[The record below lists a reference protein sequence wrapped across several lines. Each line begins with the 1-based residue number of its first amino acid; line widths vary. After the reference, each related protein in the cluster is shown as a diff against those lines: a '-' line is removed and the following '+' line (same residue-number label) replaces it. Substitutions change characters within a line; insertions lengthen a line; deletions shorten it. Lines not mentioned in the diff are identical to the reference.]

1 MLLAMRGSDGAT
13 SRCHE
18 SRACKGSDV
27 SQPAGTFA
35 AVPTQVSPPRTSSSD
50 GRTNNRAVYAPSD
63 SLRLT
68 PHPEAPRQDE
78 WREWVR
84 RLEGP
89 VGVDLFS
96 GAGGLSL
103 GLENAGVQ
111 VILAVDHDEHSLAT
125 HRANFPGL
133 ALDVDLSDS
142 VGIEQV
148 TGLLE
153 GLGVD
158 VLAGGPPCQP
168 FSLAGQPKLRS
179 LVEQG
184 IRPDEDERRDLWSAM
199 LEIAECIQPK
209 AVLMENVP
217 GMALGDESEIVRTMA
232 ARLEGI
238 GYFVDYR
245 IVNASDYGVPQKR
258 QRLIF
263 VALRHG
269 NRFVWPAATAG
280 HVTVDDA
287 IGDLPLLGTTLG
299 ERRQAYGGSESDFQR
314 EARVG
319 LGTDDR
325 GTVWDHI
332 TRPVRADDREAF
344 GLMTPDTDYGAL
356 PERLRRYRS
365 DIFCDK
371 YKKLD
376 GDGLS
381 RTITAHLAK
390 DGYWYIHPKENRTLS
405 VREAAR
411 IQTFPDWFRFEGTR
425 SHAFRQIGNAA
436 PPALMAAVS
445 RALVAAFD
453 GQADDSPTE
462 SHQTLEVRRELHR
475 RLLEWHERR
484 SSPWSQQG
492 RPWAVLVSILCGRQ
506 GSRDDLAATALAQ
519 WPEPEA
525 LDRTCKGTLANKLG
539 NDSRAGEIAQ
549 RVKDAA
555 RAVQLHDWS
564 VADVARAAE
573 IGATEANWLSAVGF
587 QERNLVPTTGALRVA
602 DRLLGAASKT
612 RSESRLNLA
621 KVVTSATDP
630 LTVSIALTDLARTAC
645 RPRSPKCSDCPVND
659 LCASSGVTVSLAQ
672 CHAAA

>member
-1 MLLAMRGSDGAT
+1 M
-13 SRCHE
+13 
-18 SRACKGSDV
+18 
-27 SQPAGTFA
+27 
-35 AVPTQVSPPRTSSSD
+35 
-50 GRTNNRAVYAPSD
+50 NNRAVHAPSD

-68 PHPEAPRQDE
+68 PHPDAPDRDG
-78 WREWVR
+78 WRDWVR
-84 RLEGP
+84 GLDGP

-111 VILAVDHDEHSLAT
+111 VILAVDHDKHSLAT

-142 VGIEQV
+142 AGIEQV
-148 TGLLE
+148 ISLLKGLD
-153 GLGVD
+153 VD

-179 LVEQG
+179 LVQQG
-184 IRPDEDERRDLWSAM
+184 VRPDEDKRRDLWSAM
-199 LEIAECIQPK
+199 LEIAERTLPK

-238 GYFVDYR
+238 GYFVDYK

-269 NRFVWPAATAG
+269 TGFVWPAATAG

-287 IGDLPLLGTTLG
+287 IGDLPSLGGALG
-299 ERRQAYGGSESDFQR
+299 ERCQAYDGAESDFQR
-314 EARVG
+314 EARAG
-319 LGTDDR
+319 LEADDS

-332 TRPVRADDREAF
+332 TRPVREDDREAF

-376 GDGLS
+376 GGGLS

-390 DGYWYIHPKENRTLS
+390 DGYWYIHPTENRTLS

-411 IQTFPDWFRFEGTR
+411 IQTFPDRFRFEGTR

-436 PPALMAAVS
+436 PPALMAAVGEAVVN
-445 RALVAAFD
+445 ALD
-453 GQADDSPTE
+453 GQVDASPPE
-462 SHQTLEVRRELHR
+462 SHHTLEMRRELHR

-492 RPWAVLVSILCGRQ
+492 KPWAVLLSILCGRQ
-506 GSRDDLAATALAQ
+506 GSRDDLAVTALAQ
-519 WPEPEA
+519 WPEPA
-525 LDRTCKGTLANKLG
+525 AIDGTSERRLADGLG
-539 NDSRAGEIAQ
+539 NDGRADEIAQ

-564 VADVARAAE
+564 VADVARATE
-573 IGATEANWLSAVGF
+573 IGATETDWLAAVGF
-587 QERNLVPTTGALRVA
+587 QERDLVLTTGALRVA
-602 DRLLGAASKT
+602 DRLLGADSKT

-621 KVVTSATDP
+621 KVVTSAADP
-630 LTVSIALTDLARTAC
+630 LTVSIALTDLARTVC

-659 LCASSGVTVSLAQ
+659 LCASSRVTVSLAQ
-672 CHAAA
+672 RHAAA

>member
-1 MLLAMRGSDGAT
+1 M
-13 SRCHE
+13 
-18 SRACKGSDV
+18 

-35 AVPTQVSPPRTSSSD
+35 EVPQTLTLRTDSAS
-50 GRTNNRAVYAPSD
+50 RAVHAPSD

-68 PHPEAPRQDE
+68 PHPNAPHWDG
-78 WREWVR
+78 WRDWVR
-84 RLEGP
+84 GLDGP
-89 VGVDLFS
+89 IGVDLFS

-103 GLENAGVQ
+103 GLENAGVR
-111 VILAVDHDEHSLAT
+111 VILAVDHDRHSLAT

-142 VGIEQV
+142 AGIEQV
-148 TGLLE
+148 ADLLE
-153 GLGVD
+153 GLDVD

-184 IRPDEDERRDLWSAM
+184 VRSDEDERRGLWSAM
-199 LEIAECIQPK
+199 LEMAERIRPK

-232 ARLEGI
+232 ARLEDI

-263 VALRHG
+263 VALRNG
-269 NRFVWPAATAG
+269 DGFVWPAETVDN
-280 HVTVDDA
+280 VTVDDA
-287 IGDLPLLGTTLG
+287 IGDLPVLGALLG
-299 ERRQAYGGSESDFQR
+299 ERCQVYGGAESDFQR
-314 EARVG
+314 AARVG
-319 LGTDDR
+319 MRADDSSK
-325 GTVWDHI
+325 VWDHI
-332 TRPVRADDREAF
+332 TRPVRDDDREAF
-344 GLMTPDTDYGAL
+344 SLMTPDTDYGAL
-356 PERLRRYRS
+356 PDRLRRYRS

-390 DGYWYIHPKENRTLS
+390 DGYWYIHPTENRTLS

-436 PPALMAAVS
+436 PPALMAAVGK
-445 RALVAAFD
+445 ALVAALD
-453 GQADDSPTE
+453 GQTDDLPIE
-462 SHQTLEVRRELHR
+462 SHQTLEVRRGLHL

-492 RPWAVLVSILCGRQ
+492 KPWAVLVSLLCGRQ
-506 GSRDDLAATALAQ
+506 GSGDDLASEALALR
-519 WPEPEA
+519 PTLESIEGTSRRA
-525 LDRTCKGTLANKLG
+525 LAVGLG
-539 NDSRAGEIAQ
+539 NDVRAREIAQ
-549 RVKDAA
+549 RIKDAA
-555 RAVQLHDWS
+555 RAVQLHGWS
-564 VADVARAAE
+564 VEDVARAVE
-573 IGATEANWLSAVGF
+573 MGKSEADWLVSVGL
-587 QERNLVPTTGALRVA
+587 EKRDLVPTTGALRVA
-602 DRLLGAASKT
+602 DRLLGAESKS

-621 KVVTSATDP
+621 KVVTSAIDP
-630 LTVSIALTDLARTAC
+630 LTVSIALTNLARTIC
-645 RPRSPKCSDCPVND
+645 RPRSPRCRDCPVND
-659 LCASSGVTVSLAQ
+659 LCASSEATASLVQ
-672 CHAAA
+672 PIAA

>member
-1 MLLAMRGSDGAT
+1 M
-13 SRCHE
+13 
-18 SRACKGSDV
+18 

-35 AVPTQVSPPRTSSSD
+35 EVPQTLTPRTDSAS
-50 GRTNNRAVYAPSD
+50 RAVHAPSD

-68 PHPEAPRQDE
+68 PHPDAPHRDG
-78 WREWVR
+78 WRDWVR
-84 RLEGP
+84 GLDGP
-89 VGVDLFS
+89 IGVDLFS

-103 GLENAGVQ
+103 GLENAGVR
-111 VILAVDHDEHSLAT
+111 VILAVDHDRHSLAT

-133 ALDVDLSDS
+133 ALDVDLSDTA
-142 VGIEQV
+142 GIEQV
-148 TGLLE
+148 TALLE
-153 GLGVD
+153 GLDVD

-184 IRPDEDERRDLWSAM
+184 VRPDEDERRGLWSAM
-199 LEIAECIQPK
+199 LEIAARIRPK

-232 ARLEGI
+232 ARLEDI

-263 VALRHG
+263 VALRYG
-269 NRFVWPAATAG
+269 DGFVWPAETVDN
-280 HVTVDDA
+280 VTVDDA
-287 IGDLPLLGTTLG
+287 IGDLPVLGAVLG
-299 ERRQAYGGSESDFQR
+299 ERCQVYGGAESDFQR
-314 EARVG
+314 AARVG
-319 LGTDDR
+319 MGADDSSK
-325 GTVWDHI
+325 VWDHI
-332 TRPVRADDREAF
+332 TRPVRDDDREAF

-376 GDGLS
+376 GGGLS

-390 DGYWYIHPKENRTLS
+390 DGYWYIHPTENRTLS

-436 PPALMAAVS
+436 PPALMAAVGN
-445 RALVAAFD
+445 ALVTALD
-453 GQADDSPTE
+453 GQADDSPPE
-462 SHQTLEVRRELHR
+462 SHQALEVRRDLQR

-492 RPWAVLVSILCGRQ
+492 KPWAVLVSILCGRQ
-506 GSRDDLAATALAQ
+506 GSRDDLAVRALAQ

-525 LDRTCKGTLANKLG
+525 IDGTDKRTLTYELG
-539 NDSRAGEIAQ
+539 NDSRASEIAQ
-549 RVKDAA
+549 RILDAA
-555 RAVQLHDWS
+555 RAVQMHDWS
-564 VADVARAAE
+564 VVDVARTAE
-573 IGATEANWLSAVGF
+573 IGTAEADWLAAVGF
-587 QERNLVPTTGALRVA
+587 QERNLVSTTGALRVA
-602 DRLLGAASKT
+602 DRLLGADSRT

-621 KVVTSATDP
+621 KVVTSARDS
-630 LTVSIALTDLARTAC
+630 LTLSVALADLARTVC

-659 LCASSGVTVSLAQ
+659 LCGSSGATVSLAHH
-672 CHAAA
+672 HAAA

>member
-1 MLLAMRGSDGAT
+1 M
-13 SRCHE
+13 
-18 SRACKGSDV
+18 
-27 SQPAGTFA
+27 
-35 AVPTQVSPPRTSSSD
+35 
-50 GRTNNRAVYAPSD
+50 
-63 SLRLT
+63 
-68 PHPEAPRQDE
+68 
-78 WREWVR
+78 
-84 RLEGP
+84 
-89 VGVDLFS
+89 DLFS

-133 ALDVDLSDS
+133 ALDVDLSDTA
-142 VGIEQV
+142 GIEQV
-148 TGLLE
+148 TCLLE
-153 GLGVD
+153 GVDVD

-184 IRPDEDERRDLWSAM
+184 VRPDEDERRDLWSAM
-199 LEIAECIQPK
+199 LEIAERTQPK

-217 GMALGDESEIVRTMA
+217 GMALGDESEIVRAMA
-232 ARLEGI
+232 TRLEDI

-269 NRFVWPAATAG
+269 NEFVWPAATAG

-287 IGDLPLLGTTLG
+287 IGDLPSLGAALG
-299 ERRQAYGGSESDFQR
+299 ERRQAYGGSESDYQR

-319 LGTDDR
+319 LGADDS

-332 TRPVRADDREAF
+332 TRPVRDDDREAF

-356 PERLRRYRS
+356 PKRLRRYRS

-371 YKKLD
+371 YKRLD
-376 GDGLS
+376 GGGLS

-390 DGYWYIHPKENRTLS
+390 DGYWYIHPTENRTLS

-436 PPALMAAVS
+436 PPALMAAVGK
-445 RALVAAFD
+445 ALVAALD
-453 GQADDSPTE
+453 GRGDASPSE

-475 RLLEWHERR
+475 RLLEWHEKRT
-484 SSPWSQQG
+484 SPWSQQG
-492 RPWAVLVSILCGRQ
+492 TPWAVLVSILCGRQ
-506 GSRDDLAATALAQ
+506 GSRDGLAATVLAQ

-525 LDRTCKGTLANKLG
+525 VNGTVKRALAYKLG
-539 NDSRAGEIAQ
+539 DDSRARETARRI
-549 RVKDAA
+549 VDAA

-564 VADVARAAE
+564 VEDVARAAE
-573 IGATEANWLSAVGF
+573 IGRTEADWLAAVGL
-587 QERNLVPTTGALRVA
+587 QERNLVPTTGALRVS
-602 DRLLGAASKT
+602 DRLLGAESRT
-612 RSESRLNLA
+612 RSQSRLNLA

-630 LTVSIALTDLARTAC
+630 LTASIALADLARSVC

-659 LCASSGVTVSLAQ
+659 LCGSSEATVSLMQ
-672 CHAAA
+672 PREAA

>member
-1 MLLAMRGSDGAT
+1 MW
-13 SRCHE
+13 H
-18 SRACKGSDV
+18 
-27 SQPAGTFA
+27 PAGTFA
-35 AVPTQVSPPRTSSSD
+35 AVSQQVSPQCASESD
-50 GRTNNRAVYAPSD
+50 GGTNNRAVHAPSD
-63 SLRLT
+63 SLCLT
-68 PHPEAPRQDE
+68 RHPDAPDPE
-78 WREWVR
+78 DWRDWVR
-84 RLEGP
+84 GLDGP

-103 GLENAGVQ
+103 GLENAGIQ
-111 VILAVDHDEHSLAT
+111 VILAVDHDKHSLAT

-133 ALDVDLSDS
+133 AVDADLSDAA
-142 VGIEQV
+142 GIEQV

-153 GLGVD
+153 GFDVD

-184 IRPDEDERRDLWSAM
+184 VRPDADERRDLWAAM
-199 LEIAECIQPK
+199 LEIAERIQPK

-232 ARLEGI
+232 DRLEDV

-263 VALRHG
+263 VALRQG
-269 NRFVWPAATAG
+269 KGFDWPAATASQ
-280 HVTVDDA
+280 VTVNDA
-287 IGDLPLLGTTLG
+287 IGDLPSLGTALG
-299 ERRQAYGGSESDFQR
+299 ERCQAYDGSESDFQR
-314 EARVG
+314 AARAG
-319 LGTDDR
+319 LVADDSA
-325 GTVWDHI
+325 TVWDHI
-332 TRPVRADDREAF
+332 TRPVRDDDREAF
-344 GLMTPDTDYGAL
+344 GLMTSDTDYGAL

-376 GDGLS
+376 SGGLS

-390 DGYWYIHPKENRTLS
+390 DGYWYIHPTENRTLS

-411 IQTFPDWFRFEGTR
+411 IQTFPDRFRFEGTR

-436 PPALMAAVS
+436 PPVLMEAVGK
-445 RALVAAFD
+445 ALVAALEGRD
-453 GQADDSPTE
+453 EYSPPQ
-462 SHQTLEVRRELHR
+462 SHRTLQVRRQLHR
-475 RLLEWHERR
+475 RLLEWQERR
-484 SSPWSQQG
+484 SGPWSQQG

-506 GSRDDLAATALAQ
+506 GSRDDLAATMLAQ
-519 WPEPEA
+519 WPEPA
-525 LDRTCKGTLANKLG
+525 AIDRTSKRTLAYRLG
-539 NDSRAGEIAQ
+539 NDSRAGEIA
-549 RVKDAA
+549 RRIKDAA

-573 IGATEANWLSAVGF
+573 IGVTEADWLAAVGL
-587 QERNLVPTTGALRVA
+587 QELNLVPTTGALRVA
-602 DRLLGAASKT
+602 DRLLGAESRT

-621 KVVTSATDP
+621 KVVTSAADP
-630 LTVSIALTDLARTAC
+630 LAVSIALAVLARTVC

-659 LCASSGVTVSLAQ
+659 LCEASEANASLKQ
-672 CHAAA
+672 PRVAA

>member
-1 MLLAMRGSDGAT
+1 M
-13 SRCHE
+13 
-18 SRACKGSDV
+18 

-35 AVPTQVSPPRTSSSD
+35 EVPQTLTPRTDSAS
-50 GRTNNRAVYAPSD
+50 RAVHAPSD

-68 PHPEAPRQDE
+68 PHPDAPHRDG
-78 WREWVR
+78 WRDWVR
-84 RLEGP
+84 GLDGP
-89 VGVDLFS
+89 IGVDLFS

-103 GLENAGVQ
+103 GLENAGIR
-111 VILAVDHDEHSLAT
+111 VILAVDHDRHSLAT

-133 ALDVDLSDS
+133 ALDVDLSDTA
-142 VGIEQV
+142 GIEQV
-148 TGLLE
+148 TALLE
-153 GLGVD
+153 GLDVD

-184 IRPDEDERRDLWSAM
+184 VRPDEDERRGLWSAM
-199 LEIAECIQPK
+199 LEIAARIRPK

-232 ARLEGI
+232 ARLEDI

-263 VALRHG
+263 VALRNG
-269 NRFVWPAATAG
+269 DGFVWPAETVDK
-280 HVTVDDA
+280 VTVDDA
-287 IGDLPLLGTTLG
+287 IGDLPVLGAVLG
-299 ERRQAYGGSESDFQR
+299 ERCQVYGGAESDFQR
-314 EARVG
+314 AARVG
-319 LGTDDR
+319 MGADDSSK
-325 GTVWDHI
+325 VWDHI
-332 TRPVRADDREAF
+332 TRPVRDDDREAF

-376 GDGLS
+376 GGGLS

-390 DGYWYIHPKENRTLS
+390 DGYWYIHPTENRTLS

-436 PPALMAAVS
+436 PPALMAAVGN
-445 RALVAAFD
+445 ALVTALDA
-453 GQADDSPTE
+453 QADDPPPE
-462 SHQTLEVRRELHR
+462 SHQALEVRRDLQR

-492 RPWAVLVSILCGRQ
+492 KPWAVLVSILCGRQ
-506 GSRDDLAATALAQ
+506 GSRDDLAVRALAQ

-525 LDRTCKGTLANKLG
+525 IDGTDKRTLTYELG
-539 NDSRAGEIAQ
+539 NDSRASEIAQ
-549 RVKDAA
+549 RMLDAA

-564 VADVARAAE
+564 VVDVARTAE
-573 IGATEANWLSAVGF
+573 IGTAEADWLAAVGF

-602 DRLLGAASKT
+602 DRLLGADSKT

-621 KVVTSATDP
+621 KVVTSARDS
-630 LTVSIALTDLARTAC
+630 LTLSVALADLARTVC

-659 LCASSGVTVSLAQ
+659 LCGSSGATVSLAHH
-672 CHAAA
+672 HAAA

>member
-1 MLLAMRGSDGAT
+1 MQA
-13 SRCHE
+13 
-18 SRACKGSDV
+18 
-27 SQPAGTFA
+27 SQ
-35 AVPTQVSPPRTSSSD
+35 QRKSSSD
-50 GRTNNRAVYAPSD
+50 DRATTRAVHAPSD

-68 PHPEAPRQDE
+68 PHPDAPHRDD
-78 WREWVR
+78 WRDWVR
-84 RLEGP
+84 GLDGP

-133 ALDVDLSDS
+133 ALDVDLSDLA
-142 VGIEQV
+142 GIEQV
-148 TGLLE
+148 SGLLE
-153 GLGVD
+153 GLDVD

-184 IRPDEDERRDLWSAM
+184 VRPDEDERRGLWSAM
-199 LEIAECIQPK
+199 LEMAERIQPK

-232 ARLEGI
+232 ARLEDS

-269 NRFVWPAATAG
+269 NGFVWPAATAG
-280 HVTVDDA
+280 HVTVEDA
-287 IGDLPLLGTTLG
+287 IGDLPSLGTTLG
-299 ERRQAYGGSESDFQR
+299 ERCQAYGGADSDFQR

-319 LGTDDR
+319 LGAGDS

-332 TRPVRADDREAF
+332 TRPVRDDDREAF

-376 GDGLS
+376 GGGLS

-390 DGYWYIHPKENRTLS
+390 DGYWYIHPTENRTLS

-436 PPALMAAVS
+436 PPALMAAVGK
-445 RALVAAFD
+445 ALVAALD
-453 GQADDSPTE
+453 GQADDSSAG
-462 SHQTLEVRRELHR
+462 SHQALEVRRELHR
-475 RLLEWHERR
+475 RLLEWHGRR
-484 SSPWSQQG
+484 SSSWSQQG
-492 RPWAVLVSILCGRQ
+492 KPWAVLVSMLCGRQ

-519 WPEPEA
+519 WPEPGA
-525 LDRTCKGTLANKLG
+525 LDRTCESTLAYELG
-539 NDSRAGEIAQ
+539 NDSRADEIAQ
-549 RVKDAA
+549 RIKDAA

-564 VADVARAAE
+564 IADVARAAE
-573 IGATEANWLSAVGF
+573 IGATEADWLAAVGF

-602 DRLLGAASKT
+602 DRLLGADSKI

-621 KVVTSATDP
+621 KVVTSAKDP
-630 LTVSIALTDLARTAC
+630 LTVSIALTDLAQAVC
-645 RPRSPKCSDCPVND
+645 RPRSPKCGDCPVND
-659 LCASSGVTVSLAQ
+659 LCESSEATVPLTQSLE
-672 CHAAA
+672 AA